1 MKQFGPITIII
12 PTFSLAFE
20 IVFISDLKEQ
30 FGKYVDDKRCR
41 LLDETAER
49 ALDRVK
55 EGEVDIGQLVDKWT
69 NAFTQV
75 YSMPKVDRVRQFR
88 KTNYKS
94 YAALFFSWLLL
105 FRL

>member
-1 MKQFGPITIII
+1 M
-12 PTFSLAFE
+12 E
-20 IVFISDLKEQ
+20 
-30 FGKYVDDKRCR
+30 KYVDDKRCR

-69 NAFTQV
+69 KAFTQV
-75 YSMPKVDRVRQFR
+75 YSMPKVDRVNQFR
-88 KTNYKS
+88 NTNSKS
-94 YAALFFSWLLL
+94 YAVFFSRLLL